1 MSKARIFLT
10 LAAISVFAILS
21 FRITILQSEVEY
33 LELKVGTL
41 EDAVIK
47 SNQALAECRK
57 SKEASDL
64 VCKQT
69 EKSLRDLKTELE
81 SRKHLLEEDL
91 RKAEGV
97 IYEQKPK
104 VQDSDSPLP
113 SDLVRLLY
121 DSCRRSNQGSPCPHP

>member
-21 FRITILQSEVEY
+21 SRIAILQSKVGY
-33 LELKVGTL
+33 LELKVGAL
-41 EDAVIK
+41 EDAAVK
-47 SNQALAECRK
+47 SAQALTECRK

-69 EKSLRDLKTELE
+69 EKSLTDLKTELE
-81 SRKHLLEEDL
+81 SRKQLLEDDL
-91 RKAEGV
+91 RRVEGI

-104 VQDSDSPLP
+104 VQDDDSPLP
-113 SDLVRLLY
+113 PDLVRLLH